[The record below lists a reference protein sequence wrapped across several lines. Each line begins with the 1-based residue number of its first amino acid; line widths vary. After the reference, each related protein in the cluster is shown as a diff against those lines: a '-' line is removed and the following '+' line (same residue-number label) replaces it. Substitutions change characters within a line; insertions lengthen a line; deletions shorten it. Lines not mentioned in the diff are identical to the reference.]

1 MGIGR
6 EGNRI
11 PRIFPKKN
19 IYGKYSNG
27 DTIEEGSGVLSV
39 SLFSDGDP
47 LLNICLTPAPTTILR
62 REIEISESHVH
73 FPATVLPPSVHRDP
87 LPKHRYVRFFT
98 G

>member
-11 PRIFPKKN
+11 PCIFPKKN
-19 IYGKYSNG
+19 IYGKYSNV
-27 DTIEEGSGVLSV
+27 DTIEDGSGVLSV
-39 SLFSDGDP
+39 ILFSDGDP

>member
-19 IYGKYSNG
+19 IYGKYSNV

-47 LLNICLTPAPTTILR
+47 LLNICLTPAPTTIFR